1 MSLLDDEHDEMRT
14 QPLLDDQTIESV
26 LAGRKS
32 PARPEIDELAS
43 FFSEVRSV
51 AAAPAPK
58 LGADLA
64 AILANG
70 LTTTD
75 KGDLPAMAAS
85 TVTGP
90 ATQAAG
96 LPKRRKS
103 MIETIFASAAAK
115 AAAVLAGLSLATT
128 GAAAADVLP
137 RVAQDRVAAAV
148 EALTPLDL
156 PDSADKRQDGEHRK
170 DGDAADKAEDPSDQR
185 NPNAEDNFGADVS
198 NRARTTEDKGRDFGQ
213 SVSNDARERFQPANP
228 GSQRPAT
235 TPTASNNPGT
245 TRAPA
250 TTPTA
255 SNNPGTSYRES
266 APVPAPT
273 PTADSNPGSAYRR

>member
-1 MSLLDDEHDEMRT
+1 MSLLDDEHYEMRT
-14 QPLLDDQTIESV
+14 QPLLDDQTIESI
-26 LAGRKS
+26 LTGRTS
-32 PARPEIDELAS
+32 SAWPEVDELAC

-51 AAAPAPK
+51 ADGPAPK
-58 LGADLA
+58 LGADLS

-70 LTTTD
+70 LT
-75 KGDLPAMAAS
+75 
-85 TVTGP
+85 GP
-90 ATQAAG
+90 AEHAAE

-103 MIETIFASAAAK
+103 MIETIFASAAGK

-137 RVAQDRVAAAV
+137 RVAQDRVAAVV
-148 EALTPLDL
+148 EAVSPLEL

-170 DGDAADKAEDPSDQR
+170 DGDAADNKPDVPSDQR

-213 SVSNDARERFQPANP
+213 SVSNDARERFQPADP
-228 GSQRPAT
+228 GSQR
-235 TPTASNNPGT
+235 
-245 TRAPA
+245 PA

-266 APVPAPT
+266 APVPAPAT
-273 PTADSNPGSAYRR
+273 RPTAGSNPGSAFRR